1 MRAAKEQGG
10 NWKPD
15 TDPPNGRLKWS
26 GQVPPQKWMNF
37 YSKVLAKFVNAGD
50 LTVTVSVSA
59 SSKGGVSPH
68 QVEETKA
75 ALRELG
81 LSADVESQ

>member
-1 MRAAKEQGG
+1 
-10 NWKPD
+10 
-15 TDPPNGRLKWS
+15 
-26 GQVPPQKWMNF
+26 MNF